1 MTEPLYLPLR
11 GVIARAESESTQNG
25 AWPYSLAITRIA
37 LGGLDFGAL
46 TVITGDNGTGKSS
59 LVESIAEAYGL
70 PLGGGDAQ
78 AIRPGY
84 ESSSAFGADLQV
96 VRGATSRRAGLFLR
110 AEGLLAHLEYLAG
123 LQSDRAKKMLMLSHG
138 ESTQRFLEYAQ
149 ENYGLWILDEPES
162 GLSLN
167 GQLQLLTRILDFLQ
181 SGGQVILCTHS
192 PLLASLADY
201 CGEPVWEIGEW
212 GLRFCD
218 WRELDMVREW
228 QTILEEPGRYLRHLV
243 EG

>member
-1 MTEPLYLPLR
+1 MLDDLPLR
-11 GVIARAESESTQNG
+11 RIVARTEQNPVAVT
-25 AWPYSLAITRIA
+25 AWPYTLAVTRAA
-37 LGGLDFGAL
+37 LDGLDFGAL
-46 TVITGDNGTGKSS
+46 TVITGENGAGKST

-78 AIRPGY
+78 VARPGY
-84 ESSSAFGADLQV
+84 ENSSAFGSDLQV
-96 VRGATSRRAGLFLR
+96 VRGAARRRTGLFLR
-110 AEGLLAHLEYLAG
+110 AEGLLAHLEYLAE
-123 LQSDRAKKMLMLSHG
+123 LQSGRAKKMLRLSHG
-138 ESTQRFLEYAQ
+138 ESTQQFLEYAQ

-167 GQLQLLTRILDFLQ
+167 GQLQLLARILDFLQ

-201 CGEPVWEIGEW
+201 RGELVWEIGEW
-212 GLRFCD
+212 GVRLCD

-228 QTILEEPGRYLRHLV
+228 QMILEEPGRYVRHLS